1 MTAIRHVCLL
11 TSSYPADYSRFLDR
25 EARSLFQAGFK
36 VTVIGLGNKFNTHI
50 FYSKGIKVI
59 AVPERWQIKKTRTL
73 REIARLAW
81 KENADVYHCIDPWC
95 LAIGLRIK
103 TFRPHIKVVYESS
116 EWFPRQYLDRTDL
129 PLFIRILGWLLISY
143 LEYQAVRKADAII
156 ETNRLRALR
165 FRRRRAAVNI
175 VPNYAP
181 LMSYQDH
188 KTTRNPWFIY
198 TGLICRPRGFDR
210 LLTALGEVKRRFPEV
225 KLIVRGEF
233 DPRDNIE
240 QWVESYIKNNNL
252 ENNIQFVERVDSY
265 EQVFEL
271 LKSAL
276 CGVILLQ
283 PGRGNDWTNQPSKL
297 FEFMVA
303 GLAIVASNFPEI
315 ARIINDAK
323 CGWLIDPTR
332 PEEIARTMEQIL
344 SEPDAAIE
352 RGEAGRKAAESRYNW
367 RAAEEVLLRIYGGL
381 SRT

>member
-1 MTAIRHVCLL
+1 MIAIKHVCLL

-25 EARSLFQAGFK
+25 EAQSLFQAGFK
-36 VTVIGLGNKFNTHI
+36 VTVIGLGNKCNTHI
-50 FYSKGIKVI
+50 FYFKGIKVI
-59 AVPERWQIKKTRTL
+59 AVPEKWQIKKITTL

-81 KENADVYHCIDPWC
+81 NENADVYHCIDPWC
-95 LAIGLRIK
+95 LAIGLHLKI
-103 TFRPHIKVVYESS
+103 FRPHIKVVYESS
-116 EWFPRQYLDRTDL
+116 ELFPRQYWDRTDL
-129 PLFIRILGWLLISY
+129 PLFIRILAWLLINY
-143 LEYQAVRKADAII
+143 LEYKAVRKADAII
-156 ETNRLRALR
+156 ETNRLRAVR
-165 FRRRRAAVNI
+165 FRKRRAAVNI

-181 LMSYQDH
+181 LVLCQ
-188 KTTRNPWFIY
+188 KNENPRNPWFIY

-210 LLTALGEVKRRFPEV
+210 LLIALGKVKRHFPEV

-233 DPRDNIE
+233 DPRDDID
-240 QWVESYIKNNNL
+240 QWVETYIKNNNL
-252 ENNIQFVERVDSY
+252 ENNVQFIERVDSY

-283 PGRGNDWTNQPSKL
+283 PERGNDWTNQPSKL

-303 GLAIVASNFPEI
+303 GLAIIASNFPEI
-315 ARIINDAK
+315 ARIIKEAK

-344 SEPDAAIE
+344 SEPSSAIE
-352 RGEAGRKAAESRYNW
+352 RGRAGRNAAESRYNW
-367 RAAEEVLLRIYGGL
+367 HAAEKVLLSIYEKL